1 VGSVFRGEGKRS
13 SRARSF
19 RRQNSRQLGC
29 VRTDVRLK
37 NFRGQK
43 EGLLGFV
50 KREFK
55 KLRYFISTCIFWM
68 GDECCKRT
76 VHSLYYIYT
85 SQASKPNPITAI
97 YTCLGDHPACIA
109 GTSGPSRVYLGTG
122 RQSHGAI
129 EARAPMPIR
138 KKESWL
144 SALSQS
150 ADLHCS
156 PQTCRCVRIIIG
168 TEHVGGH
175 MPFKFP
181 T

>member
-1 VGSVFRGEGKRS
+1 
-13 SRARSF
+13 
-19 RRQNSRQLGC
+19 
-29 VRTDVRLK
+29 
-37 NFRGQK
+37 
-43 EGLLGFV
+43 V

-85 SQASKPNPITAI
+85 SQTSKPNPITTI

-122 RQSHGAI
+122 RQSPGAI

-138 KKESWL
+138 KKRVM
-144 SALSQS
+144 AV
-150 ADLHCS
+150 S
-156 PQTCRCVRIIIG
+156 PQPKFVSSLVLSMWVATCLLSCQHDQIYDEAAKE
-168 TEHVGGH
+168 T
-175 MPFKFP
+175 KFP
-181 T
+181 SM

>member
-1 VGSVFRGEGKRS
+1 
-13 SRARSF
+13 
-19 RRQNSRQLGC
+19 
-29 VRTDVRLK
+29 VRTNVRSK
-37 NFRGQK
+37 KFRGQN

-85 SQASKPNPITAI
+85 SQTSKPNPITTI

-122 RQSHGAI
+122 RQSPGAI

-138 KKESWL
+138 KKRVM
-144 SALSQS
+144 AV
-150 ADLHCS
+150 S
-156 PQTCRCVRIIIG
+156 PQPKCKSSLFSSDPSLRLY
-168 TEHVGGH
+168 HH
-175 MPFKFP
+175 WY
-181 T
+181 